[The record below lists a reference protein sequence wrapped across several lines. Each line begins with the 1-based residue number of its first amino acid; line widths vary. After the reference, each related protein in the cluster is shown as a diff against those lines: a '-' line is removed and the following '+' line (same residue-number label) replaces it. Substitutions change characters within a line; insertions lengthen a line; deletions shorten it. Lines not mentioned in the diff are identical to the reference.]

1 MSKHNEQP
9 GHPKRLAFVKGL
21 VLLAVAALLWRM
33 GDLNLNQRDFLQG
46 QGDAR
51 TLRVVAIA
59 ADRGMITDRNGE
71 PLAISAP
78 VESVWAQPQ
87 ELAHHPERWSELAQ
101 LLGIP
106 PMQLATQIAQ
116 RQNREFLYLRRHIT
130 PEHAEQV
137 MALGIPGV
145 SLQREYRR
153 YYPMGEVTGHLLG
166 FTNIDDVG
174 QEGIELMMEA
184 TLRGTPGSKRV
195 LRDRLGRVVQNVES
209 IAEPRPGQDVQL
221 SLDRRVQYLAYREL
235 KAAVQR
241 HRASAGSLVI
251 LDVTTGEVLAMVNQP
266 AFNPNNRADLD
277 SRRFRNRAVTD
288 VMEPGSTMK
297 PFTVAAA
304 LETGRFDA
312 STPVNTSPGMLRV
325 GGFTIRDIRDYGRLS
340 LSEVLE
346 KSSNVGASRVAM
358 SIEPKR
364 LWDTYVRFGFG
375 YDTASRYPGEAQ
387 GRLRSHRDWREADR
401 ASISY
406 GYGLSVTPLQLA
418 QAYAALADDGR
429 QRPVSFF
436 KLDREQLPRHQQ
448 VIDARIAREV
458 LGMLEASVQDS
469 GTGSR
474 ARVAGYR
481 IAGKTGT
488 VRKAV
493 AGGYDQD
500 LYLSVFAGMAPA
512 SKPRLAMVVVIDGA
526 DDGNYYGGVVAAPVF
541 ARVMEG
547 ALRLLDVP
555 PDDLDTLKGMRVAVL
570 GAE

>member
-21 VLLAVAALLWRM
+21 MLLAVAALLWRM

-87 ELAHHPERWSELAQ
+87 DLAHHPERWSELAQ

-312 STPVNTSPGMLRV
+312 STLVNTSPGMLRV